1 MSNSETRI
9 LLVDDDAALRDLLQV
24 FFDDRGLS
32 VTFRE
37 DARDL
42 NQVVMRERPSIIVL
56 DLMMPGI
63 DGLTA
68 LTLLRADNDD
78 TPVIML
84 TARADDIDRVVGLEM
99 GADDYLGKPFMPREL
114 LARINAVLRRQGVSR
129 SPSPTTQRSVPVRFG
144 RFELDNDRRT
154 LTRDGEPQR
163 LTNSELRLLN
173 VLARHPMETLSRSRL
188 LTLWYGTHADVTER
202 GIDVPIW
209 RLRQLIEEDPSQ
221 PRIIQTM
228 RGIGYMF
235 VPPRVPGDASDAEPD
250 A

>member
-9 LLVDDDAALRDLLQV
+9 LLVDDDAALRDLLQA
-24 FFDDRGLS
+24 FFDERGLA

-68 LTLLRADNDD
+68 LTRLRADKDD

-84 TARADDIDRVVGLEM
+84 TARADEIDRVVGLEM
-99 GADDYLGKPFMPREL
+99 GADDYLGKPFIPREL
-114 LARINAVLRRQGVSR
+114 LARINAVLRRHGVSR
-129 SPSPTTQRSVPVRFG
+129 SPNPTSQHFEPVRFG

-173 VLARHPMETLSRSRL
+173 VLVRHPMETLSRSRL
-188 LTLWYGTHADVTER
+188 LTLWSGTQADVTER

-235 VPPRVPGDASDAEPD
+235 VPPRAAGDASDAEPD

>member
-9 LLVDDDAALRDLLQV
+9 LLVDDDAALRDLLQA
-24 FFDDRGLS
+24 FFDERSLA
-32 VTFRE
+32 VTFRQ
-37 DARDL
+37 DAHEL

-68 LTLLRADNDD
+68 LSRLRADGDN

-114 LARINAVLRRQGVSR
+114 LARIHAVLRRQGAGR
-129 SPSPTTQRSVPVRFG
+129 SASPTTQRCEPVRFG
-144 RFELDNDRRT
+144 RFELDFDSRT

-173 VLARHPMETLSRSRL
+173 VLVRHPMETLSRARL
-188 LTLWYGTHADVTER
+188 LTLWYGTHSDVTER

-235 VPPRVPGDASDAEPD
+235 VPPRAPGDAPD